1 MQKITREEVIQV
13 LVEFA
18 GIEGYKLPSSFYEG
32 YSDEEIKEELDW
44 IDYLLG
50 RRIGMEIHELQAEV
64 KELLQTKG
72 FNVKPENFWEV
83 ISLIHTEVSE
93 VADEVKKNGFTRPEA
108 ISEEVADIIIR
119 TMNLAVM
126 FNFDVGDAIRKKM
139 NKNWKRPYKYG
150 TFEGREQGD

>member
-1 MQKITREEVIQV
+1 
-13 LVEFA
+13 
-18 GIEGYKLPSSFYEG
+18 
-32 YSDEEIKEELDW
+32 
-44 IDYLLG
+44 
-50 RRIGMEIHELQAEV
+50 MEIHELQAEV

-126 FNFDVGDAIRKKM
+126 FNFDAGDAIRKKM

-150 TFEGREQGD
+150 TFEGRGQGD